1 VATDNDDDEDEEEDD
16 DRAQGVPTVSMWKVM
31 ELAPA
36 LWKSSTHFSGWDT
49 IKWQSMNLNRT
60 HTTHDTRHD
69 HAQLSVWPCSG
80 AAVWYDAVHVGVL
93 AEGLDDGRADGQV
106 RHKMPARHPE
116 FLFFIYFKKEYLI
129 NKNK

>member
-1 VATDNDDDEDEEEDD
+1 
-16 DRAQGVPTVSMWKVM
+16 MWKVM

-60 HTTHDTRHD
+60 RHTTK
-69 HAQLSVWPCSG
+69 HAQPCLALFG
-80 AAVWYDAVHVGVL
+80 GQWWCGAVHVGVL

-106 RHKMPARHPE
+106 RHKVPAHDTHH
-116 FLFFIYFKKEYLI
+116 FCLI
-129 NKNK
+129 